1 MVFIP
6 HGKLTFGGTWDTDDD
21 QGWSCGIALDWTGD
35 GEFGDSDIDTYG
47 AYAQPYVKAWFI
59 RATSLIPPDCTLTW
73 CKFVGIGASGDYA
86 TDPYVYDYVP
96 SVAGAGA
103 ANGQCGFTTL
113 AITLESANSRPP
125 GRYGRFYP
133 PGITTLPDY
142 TMSAFQAP
150 SAAVAD
156 VSQSAGT
163 LLHNLIQSTWHPCI
177 ASKVGTGQNPHVVS
191 VSTDSVFD
199 VQRRRKNKIRGA
211 RVFATTFP

>member
-1 MVFIP
+1 MTYIA
-6 HGKLTFGGTWDTDDD
+6 HGRLTFGGTWDTDSDET
-21 QGWSCGIALDWTGD
+21 WSCGIAQKWLGE
-35 GEFGDSDIDTYG
+35 GEFGDADINLYG
-47 AYAQPYVKAWFI
+47 STVQPYVKAWFT

-73 CKFVGIGASGDYA
+73 TKFVGINSLGEYA

-113 AITLESANSRPP
+113 AITLETANSRPP

-163 LLHNLIQSTWHPCI
+163 LLHNLIQTNWYPCV
-177 ASKVGTGQNPHVVS
+177 ASKVGTGQNVQVTTVS
-191 VSTDSVFD
+191 ADSVFD